1 MWKNL
6 LVVAAGGA
14 AGSVLRY
21 LIASG
26 IHKSYPAFEPYGTF
40 VVNITGC
47 LLIGLLMGWVATEK
61 LVSPPFQLLLIT
73 GFCGSFTTFSTFA
86 YEANLLALQEK
97 PLSSLLYLALS
108 VVVGMGLAW
117 LGYRLAI
124 ISFEF

>member
-21 LIASG
+21 LIAHG
-26 IHKSYPAFEPYGTF
+26 IHKNYPGFAPYGTF

-47 LLIGLLMGWVATEK
+47 LLIGLLMGWLATQK
-61 LVSPPFQLLLIT
+61 LVSSPLQLLLVT

-97 PLSSLLYLALS
+97 PIMN
-108 VVVGMGLAW
+108 V
-117 LGYRLAI
+117 
-124 ISFEF
+124 EC